1 MKNKSKF
8 VCQEC
13 GYISITWKGR
23 CPECENYNTFLE
35 EKVLDVKNNDKRSIA
50 GIDSDSQGPV
60 KLNEISP
67 TDYKRM
73 SSGSLEFD
81 RVLGGGFVNK
91 SVILIGGPPGIGK
104 STIVLQSFNFIS
116 KNSII
121 LYVSGEESAEQIKNR
136 AERLRKIYNSDNFII
151 LNETEINSI
160 VNYAVQLKPEYM
172 ILDSVQTLYD
182 SNLTSCPGTVSQIKE
197 CTYKIV
203 NLSKKLNIT
212 SVIIGH
218 VTKSGDFAGP
228 KMLEH
233 MVDTVLYFEGERSNI
248 YRLLRTVKNRFGP
261 TNEIGLFEM
270 TSTGLL
276 EVKDPATYFLA
287 ERLPDVSGSTVTA
300 TMEGTRP
307 ILIEVQALVTDA
319 NYSNPRRLANGY
331 NYNRLL
337 MLIAVLEK
345 RAGFNL
351 GFNDIYLNIAGGISV
366 DDAGIDL
373 STAVSIFSNYKN
385 MPVPADFAFLGELGL
400 AGEVRSVSNIA
411 FRIAELIKFKFN
423 TIIIPFSNNDVIKKL
438 NYSEKI
444 NIKPV
449 KKINDVFN
457 LL

>member
-1 MKNKSKF
+1 MKTKTKY
-8 VCQEC
+8 VCQNC
-13 GYISITWKGR
+13 GNSSIKWQGR
-23 CPECENYNTFLE
+23 CPGCGEFDTFLE
-35 EKVLDVKNNDKRSIA
+35 EKVLDVKKQNIRTVVADDQPSV
-50 GIDSDSQGPV
+50 PV
-60 KLNEISP
+60 KLNQISSN
-67 TDYKRM
+67 DYSRI
-73 SSGSLEFD
+73 SSGSIEFD

-104 STIVLQSFNFIS
+104 STIVLQSFNYIS
-116 KNSII
+116 SNNKV

-151 LNETEINSI
+151 LNETEINTVCNHISI
-160 VNYAVQLKPEYM
+160 IKPDFL
-172 ILDSVQTLYD
+172 ILDSIQTLYD
-182 SNLTSCPGTVSQIKE
+182 SNFSSCPGSVSQIKE
-197 CTYKIV
+197 TTYKIV
-203 NLSKKLNIT
+203 NISKKMNI
-212 SVIIGH
+212 SAVIVGH
-218 VTKSGDFAGP
+218 VTKTGDFAGP

-270 TSTGLL
+270 TNAGLI

-287 ERLPDVSGSTVTA
+287 ERLPNVSGSTVTA

-337 MLIAVLEK
+337 LIIAVLEK
-345 RAGFNL
+345 RSGLNL
-351 GFNDIYLNIAGGISV
+351 GFNDVYLNIAGGISV

-373 STAVSIFSNYKN
+373 STAVSIYSNFKN
-385 MPVPADFAFLGELGL
+385 IPVNSDFAFLGEIGL
-400 AGEVRSVSNIA
+400 AGEIRSVSNVS
-411 FRIAELIKFKFN
+411 FRINELIKFKFKS
-423 TIIIPFSNNDVIKKL
+423 IIIPNSNKEVVKKL
-438 NYSEKI
+438 SLNNNVSVI
-444 NIKPV
+444 PV
-449 KKINDVFN
+449 KKLSDVFN